1 MKLTQMEATPIE
13 QMESIE
19 QMRIIEKGYP
29 MSSIPF
35 ESSQPSINQ
44 PSEVDDVWNYVN
56 KDLEQQDLLEQVL
69 NFKLS

>member
-1 MKLTQMEATPIE
+1 
-13 QMESIE
+13 
-19 QMRIIEKGYP
+19 

-35 ESSQPSINQ
+35 ESSQLSINQ